1 MRTKMRP
8 ALASLALMQALVFPA
23 FGQAGPPAASS
34 LQDISGCSLEGDS
47 VLIVTGRDAA
57 ARRYKYPFDA
67 AIDALCNAK
76 GYAIAAPPKALAPPT
91 ATALG
96 AGAAPSG
103 SGSVFPP
110 NVTTP
115 TAQELSALLSGK
127 SFRAIYAGGTR
138 CARSMGRTVGCQRM
152 PLAFTT
158 RVDGRRRTASY
169 VARYA
174 RSERFATMCVWVLA
188 PSTCAETAGKSCAT
202 SRIEAAFS
210 LTSRAPENHPSRRH
224 VRPRLLASSVGQER
238 SSSNVRLCASQLDA
252 GSASGMHRQARS
264 RAARDPHLTRESTHG
279 DRRVAFLESVGLSD
293 SGTGLDG
300 HRSCDG
306 A

>member
-1 MRTKMRP
+1 MTHEAARKTASEKAFLNAFPSLSVRRPSAEFLFEHCVSHVGLLNYLSAGARKLVRGLILDLRPARGQHLIPRASIRESDMRTKMRP

-96 AGAAPSG
+96 AGAAPGGSG
-103 SGSVFPP
+103 SGFPP

-127 SFRAIYAGGTR
+127 SFRATYADGTPVRAKYGADGGLSANAPGFYDT
-138 CARSMGRTVGCQRM
+138 GRWKAEDGKLCGSLRKIG
-152 PLAFTT
+152 AFCN
-158 RVDGRRRTASY
+158 D
-169 VARYA
+169 
-174 RSERFATMCVWVLA
+174 
-188 PSTCAETAGKSCAT
+188 
-202 SRIEAAFS
+202 
-210 LTSRAPENHPSRRH
+210 
-224 VRPRLLASSVGQER
+224 
-238 SSSNVRLCASQLDA
+238 VRL
-252 GSASGMHRQARS
+252 
-264 RAARDPHLTRESTHG
+264 
-279 DRRVAFLESVGLSD
+279 
-293 SGTGLDG
+293 GTGAFYLRRNSGEIVRYEPD
-300 HRSCDG
+300 
-306 A
+306 